1 MRVTPLALVALVA
14 LAGCHAPEVGFS
26 GAPREVA
33 SAHLRITTD
42 LAPRDASRAQAWLER
57 ALADMCE
64 RWSLPLPAAD
74 APLACYL
81 FADPGDFARFRDYD
95 GVLRGGHVKQS
106 GTCLGFYCAGCD
118 AFATSP
124 AIAREAPALEDPS
137 TWRPLEHVLAHE
149 LNHHLLDRNGA
160 RGSPSWLSEGAA
172 EIEGL
177 RAWAGQDARRGR
189 GRRAVAPSQL
199 YRTFTLVS
207 LALRGLYGERVLLD
221 PSDRDL
227 GAVTWGQVYALDLA
241 ACLALEDL
249 DPRLLRSLATGAPLP
264 STWTPARLDRAVREQ
279 ALVLASED
287 LLRLARADGRAL
299 TAVTPL
305 LAALWDAPAL
315 ASEAAPG
322 SAPALQATWASRV
335 ALARAQRRAGHPLE
349 VRLTFAERPGDLRAA
364 LAASRHAVWLLTEGV
379 GRMGPGALTTSALAD
394 LELWLLGD
402 LERRAL
408 VALPRT

>member
-1 MRVTPLALVALVA
+1 VLGPLLA
-14 LAGCHAPEVGFS
+14 LAGCHAPEIDFTGD
-26 GAPREVA
+26 PREVA

-57 ALADMCE
+57 SLADMCE
-64 RWSLPLPAAD
+64 RWALPLPEAD
-74 APLACYL
+74 SPLACYL
-81 FADPGDFARFRDYD
+81 FADPADFARFRDYD
-95 GVLRGGHVKQS
+95 GVLRGGHAKQS

-124 AIAREAPALEDPS
+124 AVARSAPTLEDPS

-177 RAWAGQDARRGR
+177 RAWAAQDRRRPARR
-189 GRRAVAPSQL
+189 ATPPSQL
-199 YRTFTLVS
+199 YRALSLTS

-221 PSDRDL
+221 HSDRAL

-249 DPRLLRSLATGAPLP
+249 DPRLLRALATGAPLP
-264 STWTPARLDRAVREQ
+264 PTWTPVRLDRLVREH
-279 ALVLASED
+279 ALLLASED
-287 LLRLARADGRAL
+287 LLRLARADRRAWP
-299 TAVTPL
+299 AVSAL
-305 LAALWDAPAL
+305 LAALWDAPLL
-315 ASEAAPG
+315 ASPTAPGVEAA
-322 SAPALQATWASRV
+322 WASRLGV
-335 ALARAQRRAGHPLE
+335 ARAQLRAGRRLGI
-349 VRLTFAERPGDLRAA
+349 RLTLAERPGDLRAG
-364 LAASRHAVWLLTEGV
+364 LAGSRRAVWLFAEAAARLA
-379 GRMGPGALTTSALAD
+379 PGALTTAALGD

-408 VALPRT
+408 FSLSRGS